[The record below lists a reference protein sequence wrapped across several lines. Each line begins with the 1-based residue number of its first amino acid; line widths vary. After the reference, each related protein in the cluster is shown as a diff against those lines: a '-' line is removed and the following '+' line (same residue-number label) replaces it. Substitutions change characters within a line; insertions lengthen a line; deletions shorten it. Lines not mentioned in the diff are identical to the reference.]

1 MGKEVAYKEEKLAN
15 GWFILGVQGQVNRL
29 TADGFYQKGEEVV
42 SREARTAIDLSG
54 VDYLSSAGIRVFLR
68 LLKKAKKEGKEFTAV
83 GAAGDVKS
91 VLEDSNM
98 ATLLH
103 MRDTRDD
110 L

>member
-1 MGKEVAYKEEKLAN
+1 MGNEVAYKEEKLAN
-15 GWFILGVQGQVNRL
+15 GWLILGVQGQVNRL
-29 TADGFYQKGEEVV
+29 TADGVYQKGEEVV

-83 GAAGDVKS
+83 GASGDVKS